1 MQESINYFFLL
12 IGRVKNIRWDLS
24 SKNFILVSKSLIFYN
39 ARNDSTK
46 LNKFLLKLSNQ
57 SHIKKTIN
65 KIITP
70 WYSIPLIDRWLL
82 GQIIPPML
90 FAISAF
96 TVISL
101 SVGVMFDLIRKVV
114 EYGLPLFL
122 ALKVI
127 FFSLPSFLVLSFPM
141 AVLLS
146 TLLAYGK
153 LSSNSELLA
162 LKSLGIKTSRII
174 SPAIAL
180 SIFMTGLT
188 FYFNDNLVPASNK
201 LAEVTLRAGIG
212 SSFSGEQGK
221 DNIMF
226 SRYGSRINSSNK
238 KPTKINTY
246 LTHIF
251 YASWY
256 ENNIM
261 EGVTVLDF
269 SREDFQQILKAK
281 NGKFDKKSSSWI
293 FSDGSIVSIDPSGQ
307 TTNIQFKEYT
317 YPFVEG
323 PMELAKVPKDANEMT
338 LKQAIQAEK
347 IYEKTGNIKEV
358 RRIKVRIQEKFTLPF
373 ACLVF
378 GLIGSSLG
386 SKSNLRSSKSQGFGL
401 SVILILIYY
410 VMSFLFS
417 SLGVK
422 GILPPIFAAWLPVLI
437 SLGGGIYLLRK
448 SSSF

>member
-1 MQESINYFFLL
+1 
-12 IGRVKNIRWDLS
+12 
-24 SKNFILVSKSLIFYN
+24 
-39 ARNDSTK
+39 
-46 LNKFLLKLSNQ
+46 LKLSNQ
-57 SHIKKTIN
+57 SLIKKTFN
-65 KIITP
+65 KIISP
-70 WYSIPLIDRWLL
+70 WYLLPLIDRWLL
-82 GQIIPPML
+82 GQIIPPMI

-101 SVGVMFDLIRKVV
+101 SVGVMFDLIRKIV
-114 EYGLPLFL
+114 EFGLPLFL
-122 ALKVI
+122 ALKVLL
-127 FFSLPSFLVLSFPM
+127 FSLPSFLVLSFPM

-201 LAEVTLRAGIG
+201 LAETTLRAGIG

-226 SRYGSRINSSNK
+226 SRYGSRINASTK
-238 KPTKINTY
+238 KPTKTNTF

-251 YASWY
+251 YASRY
-256 ENNIM
+256 QKNIM

-269 SREDFQQILKAK
+269 SRSDFQQILKAK
-281 NGKFDKKSSSWI
+281 TGKFEKKSSSWI
-293 FSDGSIVSIDPSGQ
+293 FFDGSIVSIDPSGQ
-307 TTNIQFKEYT
+307 TTNIKFKEYT

-323 PMELAKVPKDANEMT
+323 PMELAKISKDATEMT

-347 IYEKTGNIKEV
+347 IYKNTGNMKEV

-410 VMSFLFS
+410 VMSFIFS
-417 SLGVK
+417 SFGVK
-422 GILPPIFAAWLPVLI
+422 GILPPILAAWLPVFI

>member
-1 MQESINYFFLL
+1 M
-12 IGRVKNIRWDLS
+12 
-24 SKNFILVSKSLIFYN
+24 
-39 ARNDSTK
+39 
-46 LNKFLLKLSNQ
+46 KLSNQ
-57 SHIKKTIN
+57 LVIKKALN
-65 KIITP
+65 KISAP
-70 WYSIPLIDRWLL
+70 WYSIPLLDRWLL
-82 GQIIPPML
+82 GQIIPPMI

-96 TVISL
+96 TIISL
-101 SVGVMFDLIRKVV
+101 SVGVMFDLIRKIV
-114 EYGLPLFL
+114 EFGLPLFL
-122 ALKVI
+122 ALKVL

-153 LSSNSELLA
+153 LSNNSELLA

-201 LAEVTLRAGIG
+201 LAEATLRAGMG
-212 SSFSGEQGK
+212 GSFSEEKGK
-221 DNIMF
+221 SNIMF
-226 SRYGSRINSSNK
+226 SRYGSRINSTTQK
-238 KPTKINTY
+238 TTKRNNY

-251 YASWY
+251 YASRY
-256 ENNIM
+256 EKNLM
-261 EGVTVLDF
+261 KKVTLLDF
-269 SREDFQQILKAK
+269 SRQDFQQILKAK
-281 NGKFDKKSSSWI
+281 TGRFDKKNSSWI
-293 FSDGSIVSIDPSGQ
+293 FSEGSILSIDPSGQ

-323 PMELAKVPKDANEMT
+323 PLELAKVPKDANEMS
-338 LKQAIQAEK
+338 LKQALKAET
-347 IYEKTGNIKEV
+347 IYRKTGNIKEI
-358 RRIKVRIQEKFTLPF
+358 RRIQVRIQEKFTLPC

-410 VMSFLFS
+410 VMSFVFS
-417 SLGVK
+417 SFGVK
-422 GILPPIFAAWLPVLI
+422 GLINPIFAAWLPVLI
-437 SLGGGIYLLRK
+437 SLAGGIYLLRK

>member
-1 MQESINYFFLL
+1 M
-12 IGRVKNIRWDLS
+12 
-24 SKNFILVSKSLIFYN
+24 
-39 ARNDSTK
+39 
-46 LNKFLLKLSNQ
+46 KLSNQ
-57 SHIKKTIN
+57 SLIKKTVN
-65 KIITP
+65 KIISP
-70 WYSIPLIDRWLL
+70 WYLIPLIDRWLL
-82 GQIIPPML
+82 GQIIPPMI

-101 SVGVMFDLIRKVV
+101 SVGVMFDLIRKIV
-114 EYGLPLFL
+114 EFGLPLFL
-122 ALKVI
+122 ALKVL
-127 FFSLPSFLVLSFPM
+127 FYSLPSFLVLSFPM

-153 LSSNSELLA
+153 LSGNSELLA

-201 LAEVTLRAGIG
+201 LAETTLRAGIG

-226 SRYGSRINSSNK
+226 SRYGSRINASNK

-251 YASWY
+251 YASRY

-261 EGVTVLDF
+261 QGVTVLDF
-269 SREDFQQILKAK
+269 SREDIQQILKAN
-281 NGKFDKKSSSWI
+281 NGRFDKKSSSWI

-347 IYEKTGNIKEV
+347 IYEKTGNLKEV

-417 SLGVK
+417 SFGVK

-437 SLGGGIYLLRK
+437 SLGGGVYLLRK
-448 SSSF
+448 SSSL

>member
-1 MQESINYFFLL
+1 
-12 IGRVKNIRWDLS
+12 
-24 SKNFILVSKSLIFYN
+24 
-39 ARNDSTK
+39 
-46 LNKFLLKLSNQ
+46 LKLSNQ
-57 SHIKKTIN
+57 SLIKKNIN
-65 KIITP
+65 KIISP
-70 WYSIPLIDRWLL
+70 WYLLPLIDRWVL
-82 GQIIPPML
+82 GQIIPPMI

-101 SVGVMFDLIRKVV
+101 SVGVMFDLIRKIV
-114 EYGLPLFL
+114 EFGLPLFL
-122 ALKVI
+122 ALKAL

-153 LSSNSELLA
+153 LSSNFELLA

-201 LAEVTLRAGIG
+201 MAETTLRAGIG

-226 SRYGSRINSSNK
+226 SRYGSRINASNK
-238 KPTKINTY
+238 KPTKINTF

-269 SREDFQQILKAK
+269 SREDIQQILKAK
-281 NGKFDKKSSSWI
+281 TGKFDKKSSSWI
-293 FSDGSIVSIDPSGQ
+293 FSEGSIVSINPNGQ
-307 TTNIQFKEYT
+307 TSNIQFKEYT

-347 IYEKTGNIKEV
+347 IYEKTGNLKEV

-410 VMSFLFS
+410 VISFLFS
-417 SLGVK
+417 SFGVK

>member
-1 MQESINYFFLL
+1 M
-12 IGRVKNIRWDLS
+12 
-24 SKNFILVSKSLIFYN
+24 
-39 ARNDSTK
+39 
-46 LNKFLLKLSNQ
+46 KLSNQ
-57 SHIKKTIN
+57 LVIKKTFN

-82 GQIIPPML
+82 GQIIPPMI

-101 SVGVMFDLIRKVV
+101 SVGVMFDLIRKIV
-114 EYGLPLFL
+114 EFGLPLFL
-122 ALKVI
+122 ALKVL

-174 SPAIAL
+174 SPAIVL

-226 SRYGSRINSSNK
+226 SRYGSRINATNK
-238 KPTKINTY
+238 KPTKINTF

-293 FSDGSIVSIDPSGQ
+293 FSEGSIVSIDPSGQ

-323 PMELAKVPKDANEMT
+323 PMELAKVPRDANEMT

-347 IYEKTGNIKEV
+347 IYEKTGNLKEV

-417 SLGVK
+417 SFGVK

>member
-1 MQESINYFFLL
+1 
-12 IGRVKNIRWDLS
+12 
-24 SKNFILVSKSLIFYN
+24 
-39 ARNDSTK
+39 
-46 LNKFLLKLSNQ
+46 
-57 SHIKKTIN
+57 
-65 KIITP
+65 
-70 WYSIPLIDRWLL
+70 
-82 GQIIPPML
+82 ML

-122 ALKVI
+122 ALKVL

-188 FYFNDNLVPASNK
+188 FYFNDNLVPTSNK
-201 LAEVTLRAGIG
+201 LAETTLRAGIG
-212 SSFSGEQGK
+212 SSFAEEK
-221 DNIMF
+221 ARENIMF
-226 SRYGSRINSSNK
+226 SRYGSKISASTK
-238 KPTKINTY
+238 KPTLSNSK

-251 YASWY
+251 YAQWY
-256 ENNIM
+256 ENKIM
-261 EGVTVLDF
+261 KNVTVLDF
-269 SREDFQQILKAK
+269 SREDFQKILKA
-281 NGKFDKKSSSWI
+281 NYARFDKKNSSWI
-293 FSDGSIVSIDPSGQ
+293 FSEGSIVSIDPNGQ
-307 TTNIQFKEYT
+307 TTNIQFKEYI
-317 YPFVEG
+317 YPFIEG
-323 PMELAKVPKDANEMT
+323 PIELAKVPKDANDMT
-338 LKQAIQAEK
+338 LKEALQAEK
-347 IYEKTGNIKEV
+347 IYKNTGNLKEI
-358 RRIKVRIQEKFTLPF
+358 RRIQVRIQEKFTLPC

-410 VMSFLFS
+410 VMSFVFS
-417 SLGVK
+417 SFGVK
-422 GILPPIFAAWLPVLI
+422 GLLAPIFAAWLPVLI
-437 SLGGGIYLLRK
+437 SLGGGVYFLRK
-448 SSSF
+448 SSSL

>member
-1 MQESINYFFLL
+1 MQI
-12 IGRVKNIRWDLS
+12 
-24 SKNFILVSKSLIFYN
+24 
-39 ARNDSTK
+39 ST
-46 LNKFLLKLSNQ
+46 Q
-57 SHIKKTIN
+57 STIKKFIRQVCL
-65 KIITP
+65 P
-70 WYSIPLIDRWLL
+70 WNSIPLIDRWLIA
-82 GQIIPPML
+82 QILPPML

-101 SVGVMFDLIRKVV
+101 SVGVMFDLIRKIV
-114 EYGLPLFL
+114 EFGLPLFL
-122 ALKVI
+122 AIKVL

-153 LSSNSELLA
+153 LSANSELLA

-174 SPAIAL
+174 APAIAV

-201 LAEVTLRAGIG
+201 LAESTLRAGIG
-212 SSFSGEQGK
+212 SSFSSEKGK

-226 SRYGSRINSSNK
+226 SRYGSRIESATN
-238 KPTKINTY
+238 KPTKINTF

-251 YASWY
+251 YASWF

-261 EGVTVLDF
+261 QGVTVLDF
-269 SREDFQQILKAK
+269 SRQDIQQILKAK
-281 NGKFDKKSSSWI
+281 SAVFDKENSSWI
-293 FSDGSIVSIDPSGQ
+293 FSDGSIVSVDQGGQ
-307 TTNIQFKEYT
+307 TTNIQFEKYR

-323 PMELAKVPKDANEMT
+323 PLDLARVPKDATEMS
-338 LKQAIQAEK
+338 LKQALEAER
-347 IYEKTGNIKEV
+347 IYKETGNLKEI
-358 RRIKVRIQEKFTLPF
+358 RRIQVRIQEKFTLPF

-401 SVILILIYY
+401 SVILILVYY
-410 VMSFLFS
+410 VMSFVFS
-417 SLGVK
+417 SFGVK
-422 GILPPIFAAWLPVLI
+422 GLLSPIIATWLPVLI
-437 SLGGGIYLLRK
+437 SMGGGIYFLRK
-448 SSSF
+448 ASL

>member
-1 MQESINYFFLL
+1 MKLL
-12 IGRVKNIRWDLS
+12 
-24 SKNFILVSKSLIFYN
+24 
-39 ARNDSTK
+39 
-46 LNKFLLKLSNQ
+46 NQ
-57 SHIKKTIN
+57 SLIKKTIN
-65 KIITP
+65 RVISP
-70 WYSIPLIDRWLL
+70 WYLLPLIDRWLL
-82 GQIIPPML
+82 GQIIPPMI

-101 SVGVMFDLIRKVV
+101 SVGVMFDLIRKIV
-114 EYGLPLFL
+114 EFGLPLFL
-122 ALKVI
+122 ALKVLI
-127 FFSLPSFLVLSFPM
+127 FSLPSFLVLSFPM

-188 FYFNDNLVPASNK
+188 FYFNDNLVPSSNK
-201 LAEVTLRAGIG
+201 LAETTLRAGIG
-212 SSFSGEQGK
+212 SSFSSEQGK
-221 DNIMF
+221 GNIMF
-226 SRYGSRINSSNK
+226 SRYGSRIHASNK

-261 EGVTVLDF
+261 NGVTVLDF

-281 NGKFDKKSSSWI
+281 TGKFDKKSSSWI
-293 FSDGSIVSIDPSGQ
+293 FSNGSIVSIDPSGQ
-307 TTNIQFKEYT
+307 TSNIQFKEYT

-323 PMELAKVPKDANEMT
+323 PMELAKVPKDATEMT
-338 LKQAIQAEK
+338 LKQAIKAEK
-347 IYEKTGNIKEV
+347 IYKKTGNLKEI

-410 VMSFLFS
+410 LMSFIFS
-417 SLGVK
+417 SFGVK
-422 GILPPIFAAWLPVLI
+422 GILHPIFSAWLPVLI
-437 SLGGGIYLLRK
+437 SLAGGIYLLRK

>member
-1 MQESINYFFLL
+1 M
-12 IGRVKNIRWDLS
+12 
-24 SKNFILVSKSLIFYN
+24 
-39 ARNDSTK
+39 
-46 LNKFLLKLSNQ
+46 
-57 SHIKKTIN
+57 
-65 KIITP
+65 
-70 WYSIPLIDRWLL
+70 DRWLIA
-82 GQIIPPML
+82 QILPPML

-101 SVGVMFDLIRKVV
+101 SVGVMFDLIRKIV
-114 EYGLPLFL
+114 EFGLPLFL
-122 ALKVI
+122 AIKVL
-127 FFSLPSFLVLSFPM
+127 FYSLPSFLVLSFPM

-153 LSSNSELLA
+153 LSANSELLA

-174 SPAIAL
+174 APAIAV

-201 LAEVTLRAGIG
+201 LAESTLRAGIG
-212 SSFSGEQGK
+212 SSFSSEKGK

-226 SRYGSRINSSNK
+226 SRYGSKIDSVTN
-238 KPTKINTY
+238 KPTKTNQF

-251 YASWY
+251 YASLF

-261 EGVTVLDF
+261 KEVTVLDF
-269 SREDFQQILKAK
+269 SRQDIQQILKAK
-281 NGKFDKKSSSWI
+281 SAVFDKKNSSWI
-293 FSDGSIVSIDPSGQ
+293 FSNGSIVSIDQGGQ
-307 TTNIQFKEYT
+307 TTNIQFEKYR

-323 PMELAKVPKDANEMT
+323 PLDLARIPKDATEMS
-338 LKQAIQAEK
+338 LKQALEAER
-347 IYEKTGNIKEV
+347 IYKETGNLKEI
-358 RRIKVRIQEKFTLPF
+358 RRIQVRIQEKFTLPC

-401 SVILILIYY
+401 SVILILFYY
-410 VMSFLFS
+410 VISFVFS

-422 GILPPIFAAWLPVLI
+422 GLFSPIIATWLPVLI
-437 SLGGGIYLLRK
+437 SMGGGIYFLRK
-448 SSSF
+448 SSL

>member
-1 MQESINYFFLL
+1 MQTKTQSPLKKF
-12 IGRVKNIRWDLS
+12 IRQVTS
-24 SKNFILVSKSLIFYN
+24 
-39 ARNDSTK
+39 
-46 LNKFLLKLSNQ
+46 
-57 SHIKKTIN
+57 
-65 KIITP
+65 P
-70 WYSIPLIDRWLL
+70 WKSIPLMDRWLIA
-82 GQIIPPML
+82 QILPPML

-101 SVGVMFDLIRKVV
+101 SVGVMFDLIRKIV
-114 EYGLPLFL
+114 EFGLPLFL
-122 ALKVI
+122 AIKVL
-127 FFSLPSFLVLSFPM
+127 FYSLPSFLVLSFPM

-153 LSSNSELLA
+153 LSANSELLA

-174 SPAIAL
+174 APAIAV

-201 LAEVTLRAGIG
+201 LAESTLRAGIG
-212 SSFSGEQGK
+212 SSFSSEKGK

-226 SRYGSRINSSNK
+226 SRYGSKIDSATN
-238 KPTKINTY
+238 KPTKTNQF

-251 YASWY
+251 YASLF

-261 EGVTVLDF
+261 QEVTVLDF
-269 SREDFQQILKAK
+269 SRQDIQQILKAK
-281 NGKFDKKSSSWI
+281 SAVFDKKNSSWI
-293 FSDGSIVSIDPSGQ
+293 FTNGSIVSIDQGGQ
-307 TTNIQFKEYT
+307 TTNIQFEKYR
-317 YPFVEG
+317 YPFIEG
-323 PMELAKVPKDANEMT
+323 PLDLARIPKDATEMS
-338 LKQAIQAEK
+338 LKQALEAER
-347 IYEKTGNIKEV
+347 IYKETGNLKEI
-358 RRIKVRIQEKFTLPF
+358 RRIQVRIQEKFTLPC

-410 VMSFLFS
+410 VMSFVFS

-422 GILPPIFAAWLPVLI
+422 GLFSPIIATWLPVLI
-437 SLGGGIYLLRK
+437 SMSGGIYFLRK
-448 SSSF
+448 SSL

>member
-1 MQESINYFFLL
+1 MKFL
-12 IGRVKNIRWDLS
+12 N
-24 SKNFILVSKSLIFYN
+24 KSL
-39 ARNDSTK
+39 
-46 LNKFLLKLSNQ
+46 
-57 SHIKKTIN
+57 IKKTIN
-65 KIITP
+65 QIIAP
-70 WYSIPLIDRWLL
+70 WHSIPLLDRWLL
-82 GQIIPPML
+82 GQITPPML

-101 SVGVMFDLIRKVV
+101 SVGVMFDLIRKIV
-114 EYGLPLFL
+114 EFGLPVFL

-174 SPAIAL
+174 APAIAL

-188 FYFNDNLVPASNK
+188 FYFNDNLVPKSNK
-201 LAEVTLRAGIG
+201 LAEATLRAGIG
-212 SSFSGEQGK
+212 SSFSGEKGK

-238 KPTKINTY
+238 QTKTNTY

-261 EGVTVLDF
+261 KGVTLLDF
-269 SREDFQQILKAK
+269 SREDLQQILKA
-281 NGKFDKKSSSWI
+281 NSARFDKENSSWI
-293 FSDGSIVSIDPSGQ
+293 FSEGSIVSIDQSGQ

-323 PMELAKVPKDANEMT
+323 PLELARIPRDATEMS
-338 LKQAIQAEK
+338 LKQALKAEE
-347 IYEKTGNIKEV
+347 IYKKTGNLKET
-358 RRIKVRIQEKFTLPF
+358 RRIQVRIQEKFTLPC

-410 VMSFLFS
+410 VMSFVFS
-417 SLGVK
+417 SFGVK
-422 GILPPIFAAWLPVLI
+422 GLFPPIIAAWLPVLI
-437 SLGGGIYLLRK
+437 SLGGGMYLFRK
-448 SSSF
+448 SNS

>member
-1 MQESINYFFLL
+1 M
-12 IGRVKNIRWDLS
+12 
-24 SKNFILVSKSLIFYN
+24 
-39 ARNDSTK
+39 K
-46 LNKFLLKLSNQ
+46 LANQ
-57 SHIKKTIN
+57 QVIKKAFS
-65 KIITP
+65 KIIAP

-82 GQIIPPML
+82 GQIIPPMI

-101 SVGVMFDLIRKVV
+101 SVGVMFDLIRKIV
-114 EYGLPLFL
+114 EFGLPLFL
-122 ALKVI
+122 ALKVL

-188 FYFNDNLVPASNK
+188 FYFNDNLVPRSNK
-201 LAEVTLRAGIG
+201 LAETTLRAGMG
-212 SSFSGEQGK
+212 SSFSGETQK
-221 DNIMF
+221 YNIMF
-226 SRYGSRINSSNK
+226 ARYGSRINASSK
-238 KPTKINTY
+238 KPTKSNTH

-251 YASWY
+251 YSSLF

-261 EGVTVLDF
+261 KGVTVLDY
-269 SREDFQQILKAK
+269 SREDIQQILKADSA
-281 NGKFDKKSSSWI
+281 KFDKKNSSWI
-293 FSDGSIVSIDPSGQ
+293 FSEGSIVSIDPRGQ
-307 TTNIQFKEYT
+307 TTNIKFKEYT

-323 PMELAKVPKDANEMT
+323 PLELAKVPKDATEMT
-338 LKQAIQAEK
+338 LKQALEAEK
-347 IYEKTGNIKEV
+347 IYKKTGNLKEI
-358 RRIKVRIQEKFTLPF
+358 RRIQVRIQEKFTLPF

-410 VMSFLFS
+410 VMSFIFS
-417 SLGVK
+417 SFGVK
-422 GILPPIFAAWLPVLI
+422 GILTPILAAWLPVLI
-437 SLGGGIYLLRK
+437 SLAGGIYLLRK

>member
-1 MQESINYFFLL
+1 M
-12 IGRVKNIRWDLS
+12 
-24 SKNFILVSKSLIFYN
+24 
-39 ARNDSTK
+39 
-46 LNKFLLKLSNQ
+46 KLSNQ
-57 SHIKKTIN
+57 SLFKKTIN
-65 KIITP
+65 KIISP
-70 WYSIPLIDRWLL
+70 WYLLPLIDRWLL
-82 GQIIPPML
+82 GQIIPPMI

-101 SVGVMFDLIRKVV
+101 SVGVMFDLIRKIV
-114 EYGLPLFL
+114 EFGLPLFL
-122 ALKVI
+122 ALKVL

-188 FYFNDNLVPASNK
+188 FYFNDNLVPTSNK
-201 LAEVTLRAGIG
+201 LAETTLRGGIG
-212 SSFSGEQGK
+212 SSFSAEQGK

-226 SRYGSRINSSNK
+226 SRYGSRINASNK

-251 YASWY
+251 YASWF

-281 NGKFDKKSSSWI
+281 TGTFDKKSSSWI

-323 PMELAKVPKDANEMT
+323 PLELAKVPKDANEMT

-347 IYEKTGNIKEV
+347 IYEKTGNLKEV

-417 SLGVK
+417 SFGVK
-422 GILPPIFAAWLPVLI
+422 GILSPIFAAWLPVLI

>member
-1 MQESINYFFLL
+1 M
-12 IGRVKNIRWDLS
+12 
-24 SKNFILVSKSLIFYN
+24 
-39 ARNDSTK
+39 
-46 LNKFLLKLSNQ
+46 KLSNQ
-57 SHIKKTIN
+57 SILKKTIN
-65 KIITP
+65 KIIIP

-82 GQIIPPML
+82 GQIIPPMM

-101 SVGVMFDLIRKVV
+101 SVGVMFDLIRKIV
-114 EYGLPLFL
+114 EFGLPLFL
-122 ALKVI
+122 ALKI
-127 FFSLPSFLVLSFPM
+127 LFFSLPSFLVLSFPM

-201 LAEVTLRAGIG
+201 LAETTLRAGIG
-212 SSFSGEQGK
+212 SSFSGETSK
-221 DNIMF
+221 ENIMF
-226 SRYGSRINSSNK
+226 ARYGSRINASTK
-238 KPTKINTY
+238 KPTKANTY

-251 YASWY
+251 YASNY

-261 EGVTVLDF
+261 KEVTVLDF
-269 SREDFQQILKAK
+269 SREDFQQILKA
-281 NGKFDKKSSSWI
+281 NTAQFDKKNSSWI
-293 FSDGSIVSIDPSGQ
+293 FYEGSVVSIAPSGQ
-307 TTNIQFKEYT
+307 TSNIQFREYT

-323 PMELAKVPKDANEMT
+323 PLELAKVPKDATEMT
-338 LKQAIQAEK
+338 LKQALNAEK
-347 IYEKTGNIKEV
+347 IFKKTGNLKEL
-358 RRIKVRIQEKFTLPF
+358 RRIQVRIQEKFTLPF

-410 VMSFLFS
+410 VMSFVFS
-417 SLGVK
+417 SFGVK
-422 GILPPIFAAWLPVLI
+422 GLLTPIFAAWLPVLI
-437 SLGGGIYLLRK
+437 SLGGGIYFLRK
-448 SSSF
+448 SSSL